1 MRRTSVKAAWL
12 TPKEALE
19 GNSGGKYTI
28 IFPTRANIE
37 RLGENDSA
45 EKAIAASLR
54 AKIKVVLPRLE
65 KREDGTYVVIDEDA
79 GYKTRW
85 ERIPG

>member
-1 MRRTSVKAAWL
+1 MKIL
-12 TPKEALE
+12 MIL
-19 GNSGGKYTI
+19 NGKYTI

-45 EKAIAASLR
+45 EKAIAASLK
-54 AKIKVVLPRLE
+54 AEIKVVLPRVE

-79 GYKTRW
+79 GYKTSS